1 MPENYYGEKLHF
13 ISIFQRLFL
22 FIFFPW
28 SEKNFISRLQWVPY
42 LLELNWNMK
51 SSPKYIKPFELG
63 AWEGNTHMILGS
75 GMLYNH
81 KWWLYDLGIHMIL
94 SLFFFIICLETWSLH
109 FREQMFARYEVSSP
123 FSKSSAASDICVAFS
138 SSPCLQSSHFLYLI
152 RTESKRRREW
162 EKWLW
167 NHAIR
172 SKAGGRLWCKCE
184 VKNLPMAILAI
195 L

>member
-1 MPENYYGEKLHF
+1 MPDNYYGEKLHF

-28 SEKNFISRLQWVPY
+28 SEKNFISRLQWVLY

-94 SLFFFIICLETWSLH
+94 SHFFFYNLSGNLKSTFPWANVCQVWSQFPFLKILSCLWHLCSIFFFSLLT
-109 FREQMFARYEVSSP
+109 VLS
-123 FSKSSAASDICVAFS
+123 FSLF
-138 SSPCLQSSHFLYLI
+138 
-152 RTESKRRREW
+152 
-162 EKWLW
+162 
-167 NHAIR
+167 N
-172 SKAGGRLWCKCE
+172 
-184 VKNLPMAILAI
+184 
-195 L
+195 